1 MKKIVI
7 DARMMG
13 LEHAGIGRYIANLV
27 REIKNLK
34 FKSPRSGI
42 SAKYKNYEITFIQP
56 KIEHYSL
63 KEQLLMPLIIAQS
76 GADLVH
82 FPHFN
87 VPLFCPRPFVV
98 TIHDL
103 IKHQSRGPA
112 TTTRWPLIY
121 WLKYGAYC
129 LIFRSAVRRARL
141 IIVPSQ
147 AVKKEL
153 LTHYRLAP
161 EKVVVTH
168 EAAAEVFKP
177 KKTAKREP
185 FIVYTGSLY
194 PHKNIERL
202 IQAVRLIKVPLKIVC
217 SRSVFTKRLAQKTNS
232 RLVEFLGFVS
242 DRELVRLYQQAT
254 ALVQPSLME
263 GFDLNVIEAMASG
276 LPVVISDIPVHREI
290 AGQAAVYFN
299 PDDIQNMAAAI
310 KRVLNSP
317 QLRQSLLQKGLQQ
330 AKKYQ
335 WSKTAQQTLKV
346 YETCLL

>member
-13 LEHAGIGRYIANLV
+13 LEHAGIGRYVANLV
-27 REIKNLK
+27 GELK
-34 FKSPRSGI
+34 AHNF
-42 SAKYKNYEITFIQP
+42 EFIQP
-56 KIEHYSL
+56 KIRHYSF
-63 KEQLLMPLIIAQS
+63 KEQLLMPFIIARS
-76 GADLVH
+76 GADLIH

-87 VPLFCPRPFVV
+87 VPLFCPKPFVV

-103 IKHQSRGPA
+103 IKHQSRGLA

-121 WLKYGAYC
+121 WLKYRAYC

-147 AVKKEL
+147 AVKKDL
-153 LTHYRLAP
+153 LSYYRLDP
-161 EKVVVTH
+161 EKITVIYEGVS
-168 EAAAEVFKP
+168 EAFKLNP
-177 KKTAKREP
+177 PVGGQNSKP
-185 FIVYTGSLY
+185 FLIYTGSLY
-194 PHKNIERL
+194 PHKNVERL
-202 IQAVRLIKVPLKIVC
+202 IEAVRLIKVPLKIVC

-276 LPVVISDIPVHREI
+276 LAAVISDIPVHREI

-299 PDDIQNMAAAI
+299 PRDIKDIAAAI

-317 QLRQSLLQKGLQQ
+317 QLRQSLRQKGLQQ

-335 WSKTAQQTLKV
+335 WSKTAQETLEV
-346 YETCLL
+346 YAHCLSL